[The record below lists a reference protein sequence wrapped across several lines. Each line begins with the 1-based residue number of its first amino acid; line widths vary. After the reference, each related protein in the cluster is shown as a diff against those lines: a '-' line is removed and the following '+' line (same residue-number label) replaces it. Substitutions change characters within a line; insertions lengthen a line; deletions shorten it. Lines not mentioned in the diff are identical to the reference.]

1 MRFGIGDAATVCEIG
16 DGWRE
21 IEGMMPDSM
30 ISPLAIQDGSDM
42 PVGVLCGYRAIHT
55 RRGGTRAGRTAQAA
69 ERARQGS
76 ASVFARTSTIC
87 PAGRRSGVVPC
98 AAQSRPPVSRP
109 HGARPRQPRRR
120 ESASRDR
127 TAAGA
132 QRARQPL
139 PDEEARTAL
148 AGLGQEMRAAGLPRG
163 CRIEEGKTPISA
175 DCAGLGRGRGC
186 ACPGWRREGGRGR
199 GPKGAPRRL
208 AAGADPTARVYRTR
222 GPRTRGLARALG
234 RRVRKVG
241 AGAGAAPP
249 TAAVGQGAGAGAA
262 PPTAAVGQGAGAGA
276 AASRDRAGRRRPSR
290 A

>member
-1 MRFGIGDAATVCEIG
+1 
-16 DGWRE
+16 
-21 IEGMMPDSM
+21 MMPDSM
-30 ISPLAIQDGSDM
+30 SSPLAIQDGSDM
-42 PVGVLCGYRAIHT
+42 PAGVLCGYRAIHT

-120 ESASRDR
+120 ESTSRDR

-175 DCAGLGRGRGC
+175 DCAGLGRGEAAHVLDGGGGGRAGGRAGPRAEGRPPAAGGGCRSHSTCVPYAGAADTGAGAGRGGR
-186 ACPGWRREGGRGR
+186 ACGAGGRTGVACHDRAESGRGR
-199 GPKGAPRRL
+199 GG
-208 AAGADPTARVYRTR
+208 
-222 GPRTRGLARALG
+222 RACG
-234 RRVRKVG
+234 GEGQRVRRG
-241 AGAGAAPP
+241 GRPAGGEGRPAG
-249 TAAVGQGAGAGAA
+249 G
-262 PPTAAVGQGAGAGA
+262 GAGA
-276 AASRDRAGRRRPSR
+276 AAEPRSRPRAAAAPRSKGS
-290 A
+290 